1 MQLPQRLDGERN
13 THYGPVPANNL
24 EPELFPSP
32 SYLLHPLLVFSVVWL
47 GVLLLYSLHLSF
59 ILRYSLED
67 VASTILSVW
76 IPFAATIGIY
86 ESIRRSFSFRSHFA
100 IPKRINYD
108 LFRRRLRICFRVW
121 ILITIFEIVV
131 SNGLPIVWALTG
143 SSKTYVDFG
152 IKSLHGF
159 VNSLQVA
166 IALGY
171 FFLFLLD
178 RKLAQLKV
186 PAFLVCWCAIVINR
200 NMMLVTL
207 LEFAVLYVR
216 IRGLR
221 LTAAFKLLAGVLIF
235 ILVFGFIGD
244 IRQGS
249 ASAIRE
255 LAQPTDEYPDWLPSG
270 ALWAYIYITTPINNL
285 VFNVYETRPAYN
297 FLFPNT
303 VATLFPSVI
312 RVIIYG
318 DQLSDAESGQLVV
331 SAFNVSTAYVGPYQ
345 DFGLLGMTSFSVMI
359 GIICFFFWDRNSLK
373 HILMFTVV
381 TQCLI
386 LTLFFDHFFY
396 LPVITQLGW
405 IWYFFLPPLKFRPR
419 RIFSAPRSINAS
431 SSYE

>member
-1 MQLPQRLDGERN
+1 MSNGYRGLIGKIDRPG
-13 THYGPVPANNL
+13 G
-24 EPELFPSP
+24 LFPRP
-32 SYLLHPLLVFSVVWL
+32 TYILHPLFVFSAVWL

-59 ILRYSLED
+59 ILRYTTVEVL
-67 VASTILSVW
+67 STILTVW
-76 IPFAATIGIY
+76 IPFAITIGIY
-86 ESIRRSFSFRSHFA
+86 AAIRRYLSLSRPYA
-100 IPKRINYD
+100 RNIPRVNYE
-108 LFRRRLRICFRVW
+108 LLRRRLTVWFRIW
-121 ILITIFEIVV
+121 IVV
-131 SNGLPIVWALTG
+131 TIIEIIASKGVPLAWALTG

-166 IALGY
+166 IAICYLA
-171 FFLFLLD
+171 LFLANRRMKEL
-178 RKLAQLKV
+178 RV
-186 PAFLVCWCAIVINR
+186 PLFFVCWCAIIINR

-216 IRGLR
+216 VRGLKIS
-221 LTAAFKLLAGVLIF
+221 TAFKLLAGMLSF
-235 ILVFGFIGD
+235 ILAFGVIGD

-249 ASAIRE
+249 ANMIRE

-270 ALWAYIYITTPINNL
+270 ALWGYIYITTPINNL
-285 VFNVYETRPAYN
+285 VYNVQETRPAYDP
-297 FLFPNT
+297 LFPNT

-312 RVIIYG
+312 RTVIYG

-345 DFGLLGMTSFSVMI
+345 DFGLTGMTLFSVMI
-359 GIICFFFWDRNSLK
+359 GATCFFFWVRNDLK
-373 HILMFTVV
+373 GVLMLAVV

-405 IWYFFLPPLKFRPR
+405 IWYFFLPPLRFRFDNTR
-419 RIFSAPRSINAS
+419 RAS
-431 SSYE
+431 R